1 MLTDDDS
8 VIVLADNMATSNNAG
23 GEGEGE
29 SSLLHCI
36 SSLGKKQ
43 YIVLARVQVK

>member
-8 VIVLADNMATSNNAG
+8 VIVLADNMATSNYARGRG
-23 GEGEGE
+23 GIVITTLYIKPE
-29 SSLLHCI
+29 
-36 SSLGKKQ
+36 KKQ